1 MSSIQRHEV
10 LQMLIATRRS
20 IAATLEFSPL
30 AAVSSQRVR
39 LDAPAE
45 ERKSILHSTRL
56 RYR

>member
-39 LDAPAE
+39 LNAPAE

>member
-20 IAATLEFSPL
+20 IAATLELSPL

-39 LDAPAE
+39 LNAPAE
-45 ERKSILHSTRL
+45 ERKSILHLTRL

>member
-20 IAATLEFSPL
+20 IATTLEFSTL

-39 LDAPAE
+39 LDTPAGAL
-45 ERKSILHSTRL
+45 KSSQHSTRF

>member
-1 MSSIQRHEV
+1 MSSIQHHEV

-20 IAATLEFSPL
+20 IAAPLELSPL

-39 LDAPAE
+39 LDAPAGE
-45 ERKSILHSTRL
+45 LKSILHSTRL